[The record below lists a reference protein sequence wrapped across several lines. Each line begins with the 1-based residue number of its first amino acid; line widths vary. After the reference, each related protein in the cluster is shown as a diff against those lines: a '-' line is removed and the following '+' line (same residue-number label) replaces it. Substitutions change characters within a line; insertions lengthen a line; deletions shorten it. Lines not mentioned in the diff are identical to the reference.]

1 MSATQNTYR
10 ASVILDLRGYTEPV
24 ETVIEKL
31 KDTIKA
37 VEGSVTEVKNLGSKD
52 FVRITDRK
60 NPNGTYVQILFSA
73 PAAGPAA
80 FRQKLRLDKTI
91 KRILIQSV

>member
-1 MSATQNTYR
+1 MSATQNNYR
-10 ASVILDLRGYTEPV
+10 ASVILDLRGYTEPA

-31 KDTIKA
+31 KDTLKA
-37 VEGSVTEVKNLGSKD
+37 VEATVTDVKNLGTKD
-52 FVRITDRK
+52 FIRVTDRK
-60 NPNGTYVQILFSA
+60 NPNGTYVQIAFSA
-73 PAAGPAA
+73 PAAAPAA